1 MGEKGRVIGIDHI
14 HDLVDMSIANVK
26 KDKPDLLKSQR
37 VKLFGKL
44 NFLNMLYGEVTE
56 LWTVGDGRK
65 GYPEEGPFDA
75 IHVGAAAPSL
85 PYEVYPFS
93 NDSYRHL
100 KCYFFRLISW

>member
-44 NFLNMLYGEVTE
+44 NFLNISCCIRRSNGTLDSRR
-56 LWTVGDGRK
+56 WSQRIPGRRT
-65 GYPEEGPFDA
+65 
-75 IHVGAAAPSL
+75 L
-85 PYEVYPFS
+85 
-93 NDSYRHL
+93 
-100 KCYFFRLISW
+100 